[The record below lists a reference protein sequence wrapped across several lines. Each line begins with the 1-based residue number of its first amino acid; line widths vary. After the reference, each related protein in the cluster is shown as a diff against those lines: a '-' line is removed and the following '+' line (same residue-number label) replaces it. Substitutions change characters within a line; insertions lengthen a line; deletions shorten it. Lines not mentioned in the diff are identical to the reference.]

1 MKKLIK
7 TLFVLLVLILISLAL
22 LTFTP
27 IAGSPIKK
35 GIEYFGS
42 KTLNTKVTVEK
53 VNLNIAKGSMSLKGL
68 RIANLEKFKQPYLFE
83 LGEVNA
89 NIDLKSLL
97 SDVVIVKSINVS
109 TPIIYIENF
118 GENLKAVTEN
128 LEVAKTKQ
136 DTKTEEMSAANT
148 KETKKLAIEKF
159 NLNGAQVV
167 LNNSVA
173 LSLPNIELRNLG
185 TADNA
190 ATPIEVITEV
200 FKVITRDTLKA
211 VKDNIQNNGKKA
223 INSLLNKLF

>member
-89 NIDLKSLL
+89 NVDLKSLL